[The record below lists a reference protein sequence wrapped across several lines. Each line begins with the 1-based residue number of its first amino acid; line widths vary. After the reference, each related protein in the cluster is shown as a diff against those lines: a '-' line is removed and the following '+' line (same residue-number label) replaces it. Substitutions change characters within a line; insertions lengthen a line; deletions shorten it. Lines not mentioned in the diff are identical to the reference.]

1 MNRQPPRIA
10 RYALFVALSA
20 FGVFTI
26 IGSNHVPPNPSPPA
40 PVVGAISVTVGFG
53 AVTSTPYLCM
63 GQETITINPKNL
75 TGTGGKDQSETK
87 ILSYSGFSST
97 QPATGNVPGG
107 GGGGGGGGGQ
117 SGSDPA
123 CQTSMVFSGLKI
135 GSWEVTNGSVS
146 CLVTLNPSLSIAE
159 VRIRNTVALD
169 KCQ

>member
-1 MNRQPPRIA
+1 MNRQPPRIV

-26 IGSNHVPPNPSPPA
+26 IGSNHVPPKPSPPE

-53 AVTSTPYLCM
+53 AVTSTPYLCK

-87 ILSYSGFSST
+87 TLSYSGFSST
-97 QPATGNVPGG
+97 QPATGNVPV
-107 GGGGGGGGGQ
+107 GGGGGGGGQ
-117 SGSDPA
+117 FSSDPA

-135 GSWEVTNGSVS
+135 GSWEITNGSVS
-146 CLVTLNPSLSIAE
+146 CLVTLNPGLSIAE
-159 VRIRNTVALD
+159 VRIRNTFALD